1 MAPIRPRDLLTDGL
15 LARLGGSAPYASA
28 LAGQVLAGSGPAA
41 GAVGPAGAA
50 SGTGPDIAA
59 VLRRDI
65 ARLAD
70 VDYLKVALPP
80 EFGGL
85 GCTLRQ
91 AACGQRRLARHAPLT
106 ALAVSAHLYWTGA
119 AADAYRAGDD
129 SVRWILLEAA
139 RGALFAAGHGG
150 VAAGGDLRLA
160 DPQSR
165 CEPAGESGYRF
176 ANPAVLSSLTPT
188 WDWVAVHAI
197 HPASG
202 TAHPRPDAV
211 LAFAGRGSRCA
222 PAFRVA
228 RVAPAGA
235 PADIFASSAIG
246 WGHAILASV
255 QYSDARRAF
264 NAAMASAADAP
275 ASVGPHPLDQWPVA
289 EAGLRLDDMKARIAD
304 VTHPW
309 PLVADT
315 TPDLG
320 GQRLI
325 GIYAMRHEVAE
336 GAARVHD
343 LLAELAAAPAVAAAL
358 ASARWPPRGPV
369 RACAPPRPA
378 SACCPHRRS
387 RRRRR
392 RWAGAGRE
400 PGPGV
405 AEIQD
410 QCDRT
415 GPGGSAGRMTAR
427 RWPAEAGPARLASSC

>member
-15 LARLGGSAPYASA
+15 LARLGGTSPYASA
-28 LAGQVLAGSGPAA
+28 LAGQVLAGSA
-41 GAVGPAGAA
+41 PAGSATA
-50 SGTGPDIAA
+50 GSVPVPGSGSSGTGPDIAA

-150 VAAGGDLRLA
+150 VAAGRDLRLA

-176 ANPAVLSSLTPT
+176 RNPAVLSSLTPT

-197 HPASG
+197 HPANG
-202 TAHPRPDAV
+202 AAHPKPDAV

-228 RVAPAGA
+228 RVARPARRPTSSPRPRSAGGTRSW
-235 PADIFASSAIG
+235 PASS
-246 WGHAILASV
+246 
-255 QYSDARRAF
+255 
-264 NAAMASAADAP
+264 
-275 ASVGPHPLDQWPVA
+275 
-289 EAGLRLDDMKARIAD
+289 
-304 VTHPW
+304 
-309 PLVADT
+309 
-315 TPDLG
+315 TPTP
-320 GQRLI
+320 
-325 GIYAMRHEVAE
+325 
-336 GAARVHD
+336 AARSTPRWRPPPPSWRTRP
-343 LLAELAAAPAVAAAL
+343 AAVPAARPARTR
-358 ASARWPPRGPV
+358 STSGRWP
-369 RACAPPRPA
+369 RP
-378 SACCPHRRS
+378 
-387 RRRRR
+387 
-392 RWAGAGRE
+392 
-400 PGPGV
+400 
-405 AEIQD
+405 
-410 QCDRT
+410 
-415 GPGGSAGRMTAR
+415 GSGSTT
-427 RWPAEAGPARLASSC
+427 

>member
-1 MAPIRPRDLLTDGL
+1 MAQIRPRDLLSDSL
-15 LARLGGSAPYASA
+15 LARLGGTSRYAST
-28 LAGQVLAGSGPAA
+28 LAGQVLAGSAPAPLPGA
-41 GAVGPAGAA
+41 GSAPSGA
-50 SGTGPDIAA
+50 GPDVAA

-70 VDYLKVALPP
+70 VNYLKVALPA

-139 RGALFAAGHGG
+139 RGALFAAGHGA

-165 CEPAGESGYRF
+165 CEPTGESGYRF
-176 ANPAVLSSLTPT
+176 RNPAVLSSLTPT

-202 TAHPRPDAV
+202 IAHPRPDAV
-211 LAFAGRGSRCA
+211 LAFAGRGSRCT

-235 PADIFASSAIG
+235 PADIFAYSAIG
-246 WGHAILASV
+246 WGHSILASV

-264 NAAMASAADAP
+264 NAAMAAATSELA
-275 ASVGPHPLDQWPVA
+275 ASPVPTGPGTAHPLDQWPVA
-289 EAGLRLDDMKARIAD
+289 EAGLRLDAMKERIAD
-304 VTHPW
+304 ITHPW
-309 PLVADT
+309 SLVQDA

-325 GIYAMRHEVAE
+325 GIYAMRHEVAD

-343 LLAELAAAPAVAAAL
+343 LLAQIAAPAVAAL
-358 ASARWPPRGPV
+358 
-369 RACAPPRPA
+369 
-378 SACCPHRRS
+378 
-387 RRRRR
+387 
-392 RWAGAGRE
+392 
-400 PGPGV
+400 
-405 AEIQD
+405 
-410 QCDRT
+410 
-415 GPGGSAGRMTAR
+415 
-427 RWPAEAGPARLASSC
+427 